1 MNPILQQM
9 QQMSPQTAS
18 PTAQP
23 APMIPS
29 NPMQMLQRFREF
41 RQAMA
46 GRNPQAMV
54 QALLNNGQMSP
65 QQFEAL
71 KAQAMQMAQLM
82 K

>member
-23 APMIPS
+23 APMMLS

-65 QQFEAL
+65 QQFEVL
-71 KAQAMQMAQLM
+71 KAQAMQMAQVI

>member
-1 MNPILQQM
+1 MV
-9 QQMSPQTAS
+9 
-18 PTAQP
+18 
-23 APMIPS
+23 
-29 NPMQMLQRFREF
+29 
-41 RQAMA
+41 